1 MREMVDELLSSARR
15 RRGSG
20 TTTTP
25 APSPTSSTTDSRGA
39 VKVIMNSLYGVTGWD
54 RFRLYDKEG
63 AAAVTATGREV
74 IDFTEEAANELN
86 YQVSYGDTDSVMLSL
101 SNMSK
106 EEAIETSFGSRTTL
120 TSATTTSRVM
130 S

>member
-1 MREMVDELLSSARR
+1 
-15 RRGSG
+15 
-20 TTTTP
+20 
-25 APSPTSSTTDSRGA
+25 
-39 VKVIMNSLYGVTGWD
+39 MNSLYGVTGWD

-106 EEAIETSFGSRTTL
+106 EEAIETSFEIEDHINERYDDFARDELNADVHRFQIESKSSTGGSSRPARRSGTL
-120 TSATTTSRVM
+120 ATSSGRGERRR
-130 S
+130 